1 MPMASP
7 NEDAALADWLAD
19 QDDDLQRRRWRGVL
33 WIADDASRA
42 RRKALS
48 LMAAG
53 RWRSP
58 LWIGPESSSPSDISA
73 GPHAS
78 VRLSA
83 SRARSRL
90 GSEHDLV
97 VFDAVSAQAGFD
109 PDAFG
114 AISGAV
120 QAGGWLVLLTPAHWQ
135 LPDSGEWRPDADY
148 GRLAHWPH
156 GVETLTTNYLQRLA
170 GMLQRRSDLA
180 TWPADD
186 SLPSAPALADLF
198 TPEHHTSE
206 YRAPEHHAT
215 GHPVAGEDCLTAD
228 QATAVSRLTRMRRRR
243 PVVLIADRGRGKS
256 AALGIAAARRLR
268 QGERRLWITASSLVA
283 VEAVFER
290 LERLLPE
297 GRREA
302 GRFEVDLNGH
312 VCRVEWLAP
321 EQVVPELASADIDTS
336 SPPTLFIDEAASIP
350 AARLTSWLQHFPRIA
365 FATTVHGYEGTGRGF
380 EVRLRDAL
388 DRLTPEWKRLTLQ
401 TPIRWGVGDPL
412 ETLTRDLLCLDAEVA
427 EAEAVSSALPETPI
441 TYAWLDRAALAR
453 DEARLGPLFGLLV
466 QAHYRTS
473 PSDLRQLLDGPD
485 IHLLAAFVGDDA
497 GKQHAVGICVV
508 QQEGGFDATLANAIY
523 RGQRRPRGHLLAQS
537 LATHGGYEE
546 AALARWWRIM
556 RIAVHPAARRRG
568 VGAALI
574 EQVAATARAHGLDR
588 LGVSFGAEP
597 ALIRFWRRQGFVSLR
612 VGLTREASSGEPAQ
626 MMGSGLTDGAS
637 SALARMNDD
646 FVRCLPDLLA
656 SELRDIEPL
665 VVAAWLHEGAAPVE
679 PDDLAERLGWFAA
692 GGGELA
698 PIRPWLRLAWLAW
711 WRQRPL
717 ASLPD
722 VPMDD
727 SAAVVT
733 DDGPEDT
740 ELAAA
745 PRVVAAVA
753 ALFQYRDEALSS
765 QGRRERLV
773 TARRLAA
780 ALLAWHGERR
790 DPAGLV
796 PDMVKLQSGE

>member
-1 MPMASP
+1 MSL
-7 NEDAALADWLAD
+7 AAPKADSALTAWLAD
-19 QDDDLQRRRWRGVL
+19 QDDGLQRRRWRGVL
-33 WIADDASRA
+33 WIADDASCA

-58 LWIGPESSSPSDISA
+58 LWIGPDSSSPSGVST
-73 GPHAS
+73 GPQSS

-97 VFDAVSAQAGFD
+97 VFDAVSPQAGFD

-114 AISGAV
+114 AISGTV
-120 QAGGWLVLLTPAHWQ
+120 QAGGWLVLLMPAHWQ
-135 LPDSGEWRPDADY
+135 LPAWTDWRPDADY
-148 GRLAHWPH
+148 RRLAHWPH
-156 GVETLTTNYLQRLA
+156 EAETLSARYLQRLA
-170 GMLQRRSDLA
+170 GILQRRFDVA
-180 TWPADD
+180 TWPAGD
-186 SLPSAPALADLF
+186 SLPIAPSSIAIDSPVSLADDSEPEAF
-198 TPEHHTSE
+198 T
-206 YRAPEHHAT
+206 AD
-215 GHPVAGEDCLTAD
+215 GDCLTAD
-228 QATAVSRLTRMRRRR
+228 QAAAVSRLTRMRRRR
-243 PVVLIADRGRGKS
+243 PVVLVADRGRGKS

-302 GRFEVDLNGH
+302 GRFEVELDGYI
-312 VCRVEWLAP
+312 CRVDWLAP
-321 EQVVPELASADIDTS
+321 EQVVPELASADIDAR
-336 SPPTLFIDEAASIP
+336 SPPTLFVDEAASIP
-350 AARLTSWLQHFPRIA
+350 AARLTSWLQRFPRIA

-401 TPIRWGVGDPL
+401 TPIRWGGGDPL
-412 ETLTRDLLCLDAEVA
+412 ETLARELLCLDAEVA
-427 EAEAVSSALPETPI
+427 EAEAVTSALPEASV

-453 DEARLGPLFGLLV
+453 DDTRLGPLFGLLV

-485 IHLLAAFVGDDA
+485 VHLLAAFVDGDA

-508 QQEGGFDATLANAIY
+508 QQEGGFDATLASAIY

-574 EQVAATARAHGLDR
+574 EEVATTARVHGLDR

-626 MMGSGLTDGAS
+626 MMGRGLTEGAS
-637 SALARMNDD
+637 SSLARMNED
-646 FVRCLPDLLA
+646 FARCLPDLLA

-665 VVAAWLHEGAAPVE
+665 VVAAWLHEGAAPVV
-679 PDDLAERLGWFAA
+679 PADLAERLGWFAA

-698 PIRPWLRLAWLAW
+698 LIRPWLRPAWLAW

-722 VPMDD
+722 MLTAD
-727 SAAVVT
+727 SAAAT
-733 DDGPEDT
+733 DDCPDDP
-740 ELAAA
+740 ELAAS

-790 DPAGLV
+790 DLAGLV
-796 PDMVKLQSGE
+796 PDMVKLQPGE

>member
-42 RRKALS
+42 RRKALT

-73 GPHAS
+73 GPHAL
-78 VRLSA
+78 VRLNA

-170 GMLQRRSDLA
+170 GMLQRRSDVA
-180 TWPADD
+180 TWPAND
-186 SLPSAPALADLF
+186 SRPSAPTLADLF
-198 TPEHHTSE
+198 TPGHHTSE
-206 YRAPEHHAT
+206 YHAPEHHAT
-215 GHPVAGEDCLTAD
+215 GHPVADEDCLTAD

-290 LERLLPE
+290 LEQLLPE

-312 VCRVEWLAP
+312 VCRIEWLAP
-321 EQVVPELASADIDTS
+321 EQVVPELASADIDTR
-336 SPPTLFIDEAASIP
+336 SPPTLFVDEAASIP

-401 TPIRWGVGDPL
+401 TPIRWGAGDPL
-412 ETLTRDLLCLDAEVA
+412 EALTRELLCLDAEA
-427 EAEAVSSALPETPI
+427 ADAEAVSSALPKAPI

-485 IHLLAAFVGDDA
+485 VHLLAAFVGDDA
-497 GKQHAVGICVV
+497 GKQHAVGICVL

-574 EQVAATARAHGLDR
+574 ERVATTARAHGLDR

-626 MMGSGLTDGAS
+626 MMGRGLTAGAS
-637 SALARMNDD
+637 SALALMNDD

-665 VVAAWLHEGAAPVE
+665 VVAAWLHEGAAPAMPV
-679 PDDLAERLGWFAA
+679 DLAERLGWFAG

-717 ASLPD
+717 ASLPG

-727 SAAVVT
+727 SVAAVT

-745 PRVVAAVA
+745 PRVSAAVA

-765 QGRRERLV
+765 RGRRERLV
-773 TARRLAA
+773 AARRLAA

-790 DPAGLV
+790 DPAGPV
-796 PDMVKLQSGE
+796 PDMVKPRPGE